1 MSKRNPCLLLFLIL
15 TYFTVH
21 GQGTETFTN
30 VPTASGTSYITRNW
44 TGDDGSTWE
53 ATHSRTSSATF
64 TASGQGIGINDD
76 KADAYVE
83 SGTISGGIGNLT
95 LTVKQI
101 FSGSNSGSVTVYI
114 NGASVGTVPY
124 NNTEEGI
131 TTTINGINQAGDFVI
146 RVANDIGGS
155 SGGGDN
161 RVAIDN
167 IIWTAY
173 SPSTP
178 TISFDLSASSETET
192 DATFNT
198 SIPITLSNHDTDV
211 TISVTVD
218 GSSTAETSDYT
229 LNTSSLVFDADET
242 LSVSLDINDDAD
254 SDNETIVL
262 NIAVISGT
270 ADTGTSQHTITI
282 IDDDLP
288 QVVITEIMYN
298 SSGTDDEWI
307 EIFNANGASVDIS
320 NWTIDYGSSPTT
332 FTFPESTT
340 IADGEYIT
348 IACGSNGDGTFN
360 NDNPF
365 TPDQNNLSVT
375 NANVATTSSTNYLGN
390 SSGTITLKSSGG
402 STIDTVIYDDGDVS
416 STDGNGPSYEIID
429 VTASNTSTDS
439 NWQASAFNGGLQ
451 KK

>member
-1 MSKRNPCLLLFLIL
+1 MES
-15 TYFTVH
+15 
-21 GQGTETFTN
+21 
-30 VPTASGTSYITRNW
+30 IT
-44 TGDDGSTWE
+44 
-53 ATHSRTSSATF
+53 
-64 TASGQGIGINDD
+64 
-76 KADAYVE
+76 
-83 SGTISGGIGNLT
+83 
-95 LTVKQI
+95 
-101 FSGSNSGSVTVYI
+101 
-114 NGASVGTVPY
+114 
-124 NNTEEGI
+124 
-131 TTTINGINQAGDFVI
+131 GDFVI

-155 SGGGDN
+155 SGGDN

-178 TISFDLSASSETET
+178 TIYLIHGASSETET
-192 DATFNT
+192 DTTFNT

-218 GSSTAETSDYT
+218 GSSMAETSDYT
-229 LNTSSLVFDADET
+229 LNTSSLLFDADET

-348 IACGSNGDGTFN
+348 LPVAVTETGRLITTIHSLQIKITF
-360 NDNPF
+360 PL
-365 TPDQNNLSVT
+365 PMRMSPLQALR
-375 NANVATTSSTNYLGN
+375 
-390 SSGTITLKSSGG
+390 
-402 STIDTVIYDDGDVS
+402 
-416 STDGNGPSYEIID
+416 II
-429 VTASNTSTDS
+429 
-439 NWQASAFNGGLQ
+439 
-451 KK
+451 

>member
-1 MSKRNPCLLLFLIL
+1 M
-15 TYFTVH
+15 
-21 GQGTETFTN
+21 
-30 VPTASGTSYITRNW
+30 
-44 TGDDGSTWE
+44 
-53 ATHSRTSSATF
+53 
-64 TASGQGIGINDD
+64 
-76 KADAYVE
+76 
-83 SGTISGGIGNLT
+83 
-95 LTVKQI
+95 
-101 FSGSNSGSVTVYI
+101 
-114 NGASVGTVPY
+114 
-124 NNTEEGI
+124 
-131 TTTINGINQAGDFVI
+131 
-146 RVANDIGGS
+146 
-155 SGGGDN
+155 
-161 RVAIDN
+161 
-167 IIWTAY
+167 
-173 SPSTP
+173 
-178 TISFDLSASSETET
+178 
-192 DATFNT
+192 
-198 SIPITLSNHDTDV
+198 
-211 TISVTVD
+211 
-218 GSSTAETSDYT
+218 
-229 LNTSSLVFDADET
+229 VFDADET

-365 TPDQNNLSVT
+365 IPDQNNLSVT

-416 STDGNGPSYEIID
+416 STDGN
-429 VTASNTSTDS
+429 
-439 NWQASAFNGGLQ
+439 
-451 KK
+451 